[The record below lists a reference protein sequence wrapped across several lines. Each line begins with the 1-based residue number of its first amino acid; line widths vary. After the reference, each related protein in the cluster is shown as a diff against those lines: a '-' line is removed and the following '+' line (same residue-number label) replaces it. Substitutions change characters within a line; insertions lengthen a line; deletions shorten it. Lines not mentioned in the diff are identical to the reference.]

1 MKLIELEGRK
11 NIMKKTTTMFVM
23 MFLVFGMMTFVA
35 AEELEI
41 EEAGELPGGFFYGLD
56 RAFDNFKVSMTFN
69 KERKAER
76 AMKIAEERLAEYE
89 ALILIGDTENA
100 EIAKAEYDKFI
111 LKSEKAMDRIGPF
124 KNSEKEFRNAARFE
138 ENIEAHQEKI
148 DEIYIRIL
156 EKHGENMTDEQLL
169 RFEEIFN
176 NIKERSNNISERH
189 LEKKNQIKTR
199 HKILN
204 VMTDEEV
211 ADFEEMID
219 REEGFMENREARSI
233 RHEGRFD
240 REIEVR
246 ERNLER
252 MNELLSNENLTEEE
266 RVQIQER
273 IELHE
278 SNFEEFSLRKEE
290 LREKAQFLK
299 PEERRAFMEEN
310 GFGLNSQK
318 GKFQKNI
325 NLK

>member
-1 MKLIELEGRK
+1 
-11 NIMKKTTTMFVM
+11 MKKTTTMFVM

-56 RAFDNFKVSMTFN
+56 RAFDNFKVLMIFN

-89 ALILIGDTENA
+89 ALTLSGDTIRA
-100 EIAKAEYDKFI
+100 ERALASYNKYFAR
-111 LKSEKAMDRIGPF
+111 SEKAMNKIESI
-124 KNSEKEFRNAARFE
+124 KNPEKGFRNALRFQ
-138 ENIEAHQEKI
+138 ENMEAHQEKI
-148 DEIYIRIL
+148 DEIHTRIL
-156 EKHGENMTDEQLL
+156 ERHGENMTDEQLE

-176 NIKERSNNISERH
+176 NIKERSNNLSKRH
-189 LEKKNQIKTR
+189 LEKKNRIKIR
-199 HKILN
+199 HKILSE
-204 VMTDEEV
+204 MTDEEIEE
-211 ADFEEMID
+211 FEEMID
-219 REEGFMENREARSI
+219 FEEGFKKNREDRGA
-233 RHEGRFD
+233 RHEERFG